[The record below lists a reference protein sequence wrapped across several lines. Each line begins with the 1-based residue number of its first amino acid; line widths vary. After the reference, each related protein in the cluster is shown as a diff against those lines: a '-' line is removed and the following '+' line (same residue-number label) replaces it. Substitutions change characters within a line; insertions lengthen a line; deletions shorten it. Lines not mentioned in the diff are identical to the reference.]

1 MELES
6 AKLIG
11 MAIAA
16 GLGVVGPGI
25 GLGILVGKTVEAIG
39 RNPDAYGKIFSTMIL
54 GAALTAALGII
65 ALVVAF
71 LIRFL

>member
-6 AKLIG
+6 SKLFA

-16 GLGVVGPGI
+16 GLGVIGPGI
-25 GLGILVGKTVEAIG
+25 GLGILVGKGLEAIG

-54 GAALTAALGII
+54 GAALTEALGII
-65 ALVVAF
+65 ALVAAF

>member
-39 RNPDAYGKIFSTMIL
+39 RNPDAYGNIFSTMIL
-54 GAALTAALGII
+54 SAALTEALGII

>member
-6 AKLIG
+6 AKLFA

-16 GLGVVGPGI
+16 GLGVIGPGI
-25 GLGILVGKTVEAIG
+25 GLGILVGKGLEAIG

-54 GAALTAALGII
+54 GAALTEALGII
-65 ALVVAF
+65 ALVAAF

>member
-54 GAALTAALGII
+54 CAALTEALGII

>member
-54 GAALTAALGII
+54 GAALTEALGII